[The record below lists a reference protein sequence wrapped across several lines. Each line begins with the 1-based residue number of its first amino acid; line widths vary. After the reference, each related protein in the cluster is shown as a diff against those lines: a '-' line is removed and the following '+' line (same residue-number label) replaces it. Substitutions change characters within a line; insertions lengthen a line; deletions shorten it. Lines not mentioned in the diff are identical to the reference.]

1 MDFVQKKETS
11 NMEKEIRF
19 ITGQIYLES
28 QRFFT
33 DFNAHVKVCIFAQIL
48 KLGKDTDG
56 RPEISVSAH

>member
-1 MDFVQKKETS
+1 
-11 NMEKEIRF
+11 MEKEIRF
-19 ITGQIYLES
+19 ITGQIYRES